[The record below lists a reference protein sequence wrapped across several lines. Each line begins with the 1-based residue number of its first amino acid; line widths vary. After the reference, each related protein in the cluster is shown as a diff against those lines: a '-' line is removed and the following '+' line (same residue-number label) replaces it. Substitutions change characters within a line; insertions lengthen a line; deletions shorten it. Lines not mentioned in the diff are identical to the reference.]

1 MRKECAQL
9 LLDEMSANDRIRVV
23 TADLGFGILDHVRNA
38 YPDRFYNVGAAEQLM
53 IGVAVGM
60 AQSATPLIPVC
71 YSMSSFLLYRPF
83 EFLRNYVSYEKAPV
97 KLLGS
102 GRDRDYSHDGITHWA
117 HDDEQVL
124 SALPNIKIY
133 KPNSLAELEQMWP
146 EYIASTEP
154 AYLSL
159 RRSL

>member
-9 LLDEMSANDRIRVV
+9 LLDEMSVNDRIRVI
-23 TADLGFGILDHVRNA
+23 TADLGFGILDNIRNA

-53 IGVAVGM
+53 IGVGIGM
-60 AQSATPLIPVC
+60 AEEGLVPVC

-83 EFLRNYVSYEKAPV
+83 EFLRNYVNYENIPV

-117 HDDEQVL
+117 HDDQEVL
-124 SALPNIKIY
+124 SSLPNIEVY
-133 KPNSLAELEQMWP
+133 KPIGLEELDIDFNDWINSAK
-146 EYIASTEP
+146 P
-154 AYLSL
+154 AYLNL
-159 RRSL
+159 MRKI

>member
-9 LLDEMSANDRIRVV
+9 LLDEMSVNPNIRVV
-23 TADLGFGILDHVRNA
+23 TADLGFGILDHIRNA

-60 AQSATPLIPVC
+60 AEEGLIPVC

-83 EFLRNYVSYEKAPV
+83 EFLRNYVNYEKINI

-102 GRDRDYSHDGITHWA
+102 GRDKDYSHDGISHWA
-117 HDDEQVL
+117 HDDEKVL
-124 SALPNIKIY
+124 RALPNIEVY
-133 KPNSLAELEQMWP
+133 KPGSISELELNWP
-146 EYIASTEP
+146 QFINSTKP
-154 AYLSL
+154 GYLNL
-159 RRSL
+159 MRKI